1 MGLFDK
7 KYCDICGEKI
17 GLLGNCK
24 LDDGNLCKECAQKL
38 SPWFEERRHSTV
50 EEIKRQLAYRE
61 QNKELVQKFNVTRQ
75 IATKTYNVFIDDIQG
90 NFTIAHKL
98 DVKENPDIVPL
109 SAVLQCKMDIE
120 QDRKEETYTKDGKT
134 VSYDPPVYKYEY
146 QYRMKIQVRSP
157 WFDDMDF
164 RLHNFSIEQDDRA
177 EIMEIERAGY
187 EIVSALTGQA
197 PMGMQGMNGMPVNNG
212 MNYGMQG
219 MNGMPVNSGM
229 NYGMQGMNGMPMNNS
244 MQGMNGMPMNNSMQG
259 MNGIPMNNSMQGM
272 NGMPMNN
279 SMQGMNGMPMNNSM
293 QGING
298 MPMNNSMQ
306 GMNSTQ
312 MNNSMPVNNGMQG
325 NQQMQQPGGT
335 WKCQC
340 GAENKGKFCEYCG
353 QPRPF

>member
-75 IATKTYNVFIDDIQG
+75 ISTKTYNVFIDDIQG

-197 PMGMQGMNGMPVNNG
+197 PMGMQGMNGMP
-212 MNYGMQG
+212 
-219 MNGMPVNSGM
+219 
-229 NYGMQGMNGMPMNNS
+229 MNNS
-244 MQGMNGMPMNNSMQG
+244 MQGMNGM
-259 MNGIPMNNSMQGM
+259 PMNNSMQGM

-293 QGING
+293 QGMNGMPMNNSMQGMNGMPMNNSMQGMNG

>member
-1 MGLFDK
+1 M
-7 KYCDICGEKI
+7 
-17 GLLGNCK
+17 
-24 LDDGNLCKECAQKL
+24 
-38 SPWFEERRHSTV
+38 
-50 EEIKRQLAYRE
+50 
-61 QNKELVQKFNVTRQ
+61 
-75 IATKTYNVFIDDIQG
+75 
-90 NFTIAHKL
+90 
-98 DVKENPDIVPL
+98 

-229 NYGMQGMNGMPMNNS
+229 NYGMQGMNGMPVNN
-244 MQGMNGMPMNNSMQG
+244 GMNYG
-259 MNGIPMNNSMQGM
+259 MQGM

-293 QGING
+293 QGMNG

>member
-17 GLLGNCK
+17 RLLSNRK
-24 LDDGNLCKECAQKL
+24 LDNGNLCKECAQKL

-50 EEIKRQLAYRE
+50 EEIRCQLAYRE
-61 QNKELVQKFNVTRQ
+61 QNKEMVQKFNVTRQ
-75 IATKTYNVFIDDIQG
+75 ISTKTYNVFIDDIQG

-197 PMGMQGMNGMPVNNG
+197 PMGMQGMNGMPMNN
-212 MNYGMQG
+212 NMQG
-219 MNGMPVNSGM
+219 MNGMPVNNNMQGMNGMPVNNGM

-259 MNGIPMNNSMQGM
+259 MN
-272 NGMPMNN
+272 
-279 SMQGMNGMPMNNSM
+279 
-293 QGING
+293 
-298 MPMNNSMQ
+298 
-306 GMNSTQ
+306 STQ
-312 MNNSMPVNNGMQG
+312 MNNSMPMNNGMRG